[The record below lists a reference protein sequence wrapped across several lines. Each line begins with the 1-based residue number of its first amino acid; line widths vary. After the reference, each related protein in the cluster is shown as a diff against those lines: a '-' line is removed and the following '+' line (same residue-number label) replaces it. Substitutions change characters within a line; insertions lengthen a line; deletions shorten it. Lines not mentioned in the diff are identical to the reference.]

1 MSIPTGF
8 QDDRVAA
15 NDGLEQLVNRS
26 WSVDDFDLVR
36 FITIFQT
43 ENEVAIVGVLVIPL
57 HAGFELDALGGPSA
71 RTGSWMCSTHRF
83 QFTIWC
89 FWPSPASFYN
99 WEDDA
104 ENSPSIVMHR
114 ARASSKKR
122 ASALHTAVEVVVKDA
137 LSLGYCFLQIFW
149 VSDHE
154 LHTLIFPV
162 EHGSLS
168 YSMCNT
174 YSLCFT
180 FLFTSFVFSFIFVTF
195 FIYLGSKNYETTK
208 ECKNA
213 E

>member
-15 NDGLEQLVNRS
+15 NDGLEQLVDRS

-57 HAGFELDALGGPSA
+57 HAGFELDALGGPGA

-83 QFTIWC
+83 QLTIWC

-122 ASALHTAVEVVVKDA
+122 ASALHTHRRSSRERRIELGIL
-137 LSLGYCFLQIFW
+137 LSTDFLSKRSWTPHFDFSTGTRVTFLQHVQHIFA
-149 VSDHE
+149 
-154 LHTLIFPV
+154 LIP
-162 EHGSLS
+162 
-168 YSMCNT
+168 
-174 YSLCFT
+174 
-180 FLFTSFVFSFIFVTF
+180 FSFHVWRRLFSALF
-195 FIYLGSKNYETTK
+195 S
-208 ECKNA
+208 
-213 E
+213 

>member
-15 NDGLEQLVNRS
+15 NDGLEQLVDRS

-43 ENEVAIVGVLVIPL
+43 ENEVTIVGVLVIPL

-83 QFTIWC
+83 QLTIWC

-104 ENSPSIVMHR
+104 ENSPSTVMHR

-154 LHTLIFPV
+154 LHTLIFPL
-162 EHGSLS
+162 EHGFLQHVQQIFSL
-168 YSMCNT
+168 
-174 YSLCFT
+174 FH
-180 FLFTSFVFSFIFVTF
+180 FSFHVVCFQLYFRNIS
-195 FIYLGSKNYETTK
+195 ILGSKNCKITK